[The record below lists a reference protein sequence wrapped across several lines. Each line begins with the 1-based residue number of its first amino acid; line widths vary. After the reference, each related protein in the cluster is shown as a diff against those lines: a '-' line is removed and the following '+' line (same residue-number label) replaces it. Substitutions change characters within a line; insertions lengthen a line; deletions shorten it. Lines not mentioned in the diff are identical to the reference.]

1 MNSTFM
7 TAYNSINM
15 NYYSTTVNGKEVSYL
30 ININYMSRTPVYEQ
44 IIEQIENYVLIG
56 IYKSGDKLQ
65 SVRNLSIELSINP
78 NTIQKAYSELD
89 RRGIT
94 SSVPGRGSFI
104 SDKALSILK
113 ENSRNML
120 SELTALLGKL
130 VIAGIGYDEILACV
144 DDAFKQEKCTGTAE

>member
-1 MNSTFM
+1 M
-7 TAYNSINM
+7 
-15 NYYSTTVNGKEVSYL
+15 

-44 IIEQIENYVLIG
+44 IIEQIENYVLVG

-65 SVRNLSIELSINP
+65 SVRSLSIELSINP

-104 SDKALSILK
+104 SENALSILK
-113 ENSRNML
+113 EHGRNML
-120 SELTALLGKL
+120 SQLTELLERLI
-130 VIAGIGYDEILACV
+130 IAGIGYDEIIACV
-144 DDAFKQEKCTGTAE
+144 DDAFKQKD